1 MSDQVSVNDTDIEA
15 DVDEMASDSARV
27 HDESVDEMHTAA
39 NSSGALV
46 PIVTRQPSRI
56 SEMLEDLPLGNRDSS
71 LVQGEEVAVEIWPP
85 SVTEHSGLEQL
96 LSPCDTSRPSHVYFS
111 DCDNDISYNDG
122 DNHSDTDN
130 CDCTDI
136 DINESNICLFHFH
149 DFYIGNG
156 NRNNEILSVIDI
168 CNYSFFSYNIHNRN
182 FRFVRYNGSNS
193 ISSLLSTVHNI
204 VFNIFYMCRDTDNRV
219 YANIDINVN
228 NICLLHFHNF
238 YIGNYNTNNE
248 TLSVLDIGNYS
259 FFSYNI
265 HDQNFWFVR
274 YSGSNSIPSVLST
287 VYDIVFNIFYICR
300 DTDNSD
306 YTNTVI
312 NENNVCLLRFRDFYI
327 GNYNRHNETLS
338 VFDIGN
344 YSFFSYNIRNRN
356 FHFVRYNG
364 SNSILYLLSIVRDIV
379 FSIFYMCRDTGN
391 HDYTYIGTNGN
402 NICLLNFHDFRIG
415 NYNRN
420 NETLSFLDTGNYSF
434 FSYNIRNRNF
444 GLIRFNGSYSMSSLL
459 STEFDIVF
467 NRLGMYITYIC
478 YNEINIMLVLQLV
491 LLLYIL

>member
-1 MSDQVSVNDTDIEA
+1 MSDQGSVNDTDIEA
-15 DVDEMASDSARV
+15 DLDEMASDTARV
-27 HDESVDEMHTAA
+27 RDESVDEMHTAA
-39 NSSGALV
+39 NSSGAHV
-46 PIVTRQPSRI
+46 PIVTRQPSHIR
-56 SEMLEDLPLGNRDSS
+56 EMLEDLPLGYRDSS

-96 LSPCDTSRPSHVYFS
+96 LSPCDTSRPSHVYFN

-149 DFYIGNG
+149 DFYIGNY
-156 NRNNEILSVIDI
+156 NR
-168 CNYSFFSYNIHNRN
+168 
-182 FRFVRYNGSNS
+182 
-193 ISSLLSTVHNI
+193 
-204 VFNIFYMCRDTDNRV
+204 
-219 YANIDINVN
+219 
-228 NICLLHFHNF
+228 
-238 YIGNYNTNNE
+238 NNE
-248 TLSVLDIGNYS
+248 TLSVIDIGNYS

-274 YSGSNSIPSVLST
+274 YSGSNSIPSLLPT
-287 VYDIVFNIFYICR
+287 VHDIVFNIFYMCR

-306 YTNTVI
+306 YTNTVV
-312 NENNVCLLRFRDFYI
+312 NENVCLLHFRDFYI
-327 GNYNRHNETLS
+327 GSYNRNNEILSILDIGNYSFFSYNFRNRNFHFVRYNGSNSILPLLSIIRDIVFSIFYIYHDNTNIGTNGNNICLLNFQDFRIGNYNSNNETLS

-344 YSFFSYNIRNRN
+344 YSFFSYNFRNRN

-364 SNSILYLLSIVRDIV
+364 SNSILPLLSIIRDIV
-379 FSIFYMCRDTGN
+379 FSIFYIY
-391 HDYTYIGTNGN
+391 HDNTNIATNGN
-402 NICLLNFHDFRIG
+402 NICLLNFQDFRIG
-415 NYNRN
+415 NYNSN

-434 FSYNIRNRNF
+434 FSYNIHNRNF
-444 GLIRFNGSYSMSSLL
+444 GFIRFNGSYSISSLL

-467 NRLGMYITYIC
+467 NRFGMYITYIC

-491 LLLYIL
+491 LLLYILYIIHMHY